1 MTVMTVSSL
10 KSDIMVTYCLQ
21 LNRLVQLS
29 PLTSA
34 MDDQEWVRVV
44 PKRAIDPK
52 KAAKYKLAGSL
63 QRRDST
69 VTNHEKSHDDNLTV
83 EDVIKG
89 FSPLLASLTKSD
101 FLKRVLMSLQKTA
114 PKGFSMMISLG
125 VGNVLSSQSSLL
137 QFALV
142 LCIRESWQLSVADGL
157 FLYDDHGDASKIVM
171 QDGDISNELKYQIFD
186 PLFSAK
192 ESLVCRSL
200 GLFVSDE
207 NKKGKH
213 KAANRPTL
221 FFMPH
226 CPYRLYVNLLWEN
239 WDNLENVIILG
250 NR

>member
-1 MTVMTVSSL
+1 
-10 KSDIMVTYCLQ
+10 
-21 LNRLVQLS
+21 VQLS
-29 PLTSA
+29 PLTNA
-34 MDDQEWVRVV
+34 MDDPEWVCIV
-44 PKRAIDPK
+44 PKRNIDPK

-63 QRRDST
+63 QRRDSPIT
-69 VTNHEKSHDDNLTV
+69 SHEKSHDDNRTV
-83 EDVIKG
+83 EDIING
-89 FSPLLASLTKSD
+89 FSPLLVSLTKSG
-101 FLKRVLMSLQKTA
+101 FLKRVLMSLEKTA
-114 PKGFSMMISLG
+114 PEGFSMMISLG

-142 LCIRESWQLSVADGL
+142 LCIRESWQLSVADDPL
-157 FLYDDHGDASKIVM
+157 LNVDHCDLSKKIM
-171 QDGDISNELKYQIFD
+171 QDGDISNDLKYQIFD
-186 PLFSAK
+186 PLFSTK

-213 KAANRPTL
+213 KAARGPTL

-239 WDNLENVIILG
+239 WDNLKNVIILG

>member
-1 MTVMTVSSL
+1 
-10 KSDIMVTYCLQ
+10 
-21 LNRLVQLS
+21 
-29 PLTSA
+29 

-69 VTNHEKSHDDNLTV
+69 LTNHEKSHDNNLTV
-83 EDVIKG
+83 EDIINE
-89 FSPLLASLTKSD
+89 FSPLLATLKKSD
-101 FLKRVLMSLQKTA
+101 YLKRVLLSLVKTA
-114 PKGFSMMISLG
+114 PEGFSMMISLG

-142 LCIRESWQLSVADGL
+142 LSIRESWQLSVADAPL
-157 FLYDDHGDASKIVM
+157 LNVNHCDVSKTLSL
-171 QDGDISNELKYQIFD
+171 DGDISNDLKYQIFD

-192 ESLVCRSL
+192 ESLVCRCL

-213 KAANRPTL
+213 KAAKGPTL

>member
-1 MTVMTVSSL
+1 
-10 KSDIMVTYCLQ
+10 
-21 LNRLVQLS
+21 
-29 PLTSA
+29 

-52 KAAKYKLAGSL
+52 KAAKYKLAGGL
-63 QRRDST
+63 QRRDSP
-69 VTNHEKSHDDNLTV
+69 VTNHEKSHDDNRTV
-83 EDVIKG
+83 EDIING
-89 FSPLLASLTKSD
+89 FSPLLATLKKSD
-101 FLKRVLMSLQKTA
+101 FLKRVLMSLEKTA
-114 PKGFSMMISLG
+114 PEGFSMMISLG

-142 LCIRESWQLSVADGL
+142 LCIRESWQLSVADAPL
-157 FLYDDHGDASKIVM
+157 LNVDNCDVSKIFSH
-171 QDGDISNELKYQIFD
+171 DGDISNDNKYQIFD
-186 PLFSAK
+186 PLFAAK

-213 KAANRPTL
+213 KAAKGPTL

>member
-10 KSDIMVTYCLQ
+10 ILFMVTYCLK
-21 LNRLVQLS
+21 LNRLGQLS
-29 PLTSA
+29 TLTNA
-34 MDDQEWVRVV
+34 MDGQEWVRVV

-52 KAAKYKLAGSL
+52 KAAKYRLAGSL

-83 EDVIKG
+83 EDIIKG
-89 FSPLLASLTKSD
+89 FSPLLASLTRSD

-114 PKGFSMMISLG
+114 PEGFSMMISLG

-142 LCIRESWQLSVADGL
+142 LCIRESWQLSVVDAPL
-157 FLYDDHGDASKIVM
+157 AHVDHDVSKITM
-171 QDGDISNELKYQIFD
+171 PDGDISNDLKYQIFD

-207 NKKGKH
+207 NRKGKH
-213 KAANRPTL
+213 KAAKGPTL

>member
-1 MTVMTVSSL
+1 
-10 KSDIMVTYCLQ
+10 
-21 LNRLVQLS
+21 
-29 PLTSA
+29 

-52 KAAKYKLAGSL
+52 KAAKYRLAGSL

-83 EDVIKG
+83 EDIVKG
-89 FSPLLASLTKSD
+89 FSPLLASMKKSD
-101 FLKRVLMSLQKTA
+101 FLKRALMSLEKTA
-114 PKGFSMMISLG
+114 PEGFSMMISLG

-142 LCIRESWQLSVADGL
+142 LCIRESWQLSVADSAL
-157 FLYDDHGDASKIVM
+157 LHVDHSDVSKIIM
-171 QDGDISNELKYQIFD
+171 QDGDISNDLKYQIFD

-192 ESLVCRSL
+192 ESLVCRNL

-207 NKKGKH
+207 NRKGKH
-213 KAANRPTL
+213 KAAKGPTL